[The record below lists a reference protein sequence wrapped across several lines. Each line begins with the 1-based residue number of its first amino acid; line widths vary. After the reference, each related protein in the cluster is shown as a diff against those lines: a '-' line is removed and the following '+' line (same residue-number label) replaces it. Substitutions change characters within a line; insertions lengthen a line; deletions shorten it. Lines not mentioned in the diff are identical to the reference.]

1 MNSGKV
7 FRSSRRVMEI
17 VGLMGQMLDCGAM
30 LNSQRKRR
38 RHAKSEGLFK
48 YHYCLSMVY
57 PNYCAVAGV
66 IQIALTNLC
75 NCLDKLYAKIV
86 SVVF

>member
-7 FRSSRRVMEI
+7 LRCSRRVMEI
-17 VGLMGQMLDCGAM
+17 VGLMGQILDCGAM

-38 RHAKSEGLFK
+38 RHARSEGLFE
-48 YHYCLSMVY
+48 YHYCFCMVY
-57 PNYCAVAGV
+57 SNYYAVVGV
-66 IQIALTNLC
+66 IKIVLTNLC
-75 NCLDKLYAKIV
+75 NCLDKLDAKII